1 MIDNLSVVKSS
12 LFVTLIIPLTAIL
25 ANSAVAQIDH
35 GEWDHI
41 LEQNVRLLDGGKAT
55 QFDYGS
61 MARNRLEL
69 KNYLSRISQVS
80 RQDFETWS
88 HSDQLAFLI
97 NTYNAAT
104 VDLVLTEYPEID
116 SIKDIGFLFSSPW
129 RQKVIDLFGEQV
141 SLDDI
146 EHGMIRGWGR
156 YNEPRI
162 HFVVNC
168 AAVGCPGLRPEAFV
182 GIKLEQQLEESA
194 ELFLSDSSRNY
205 YSAGRLYISSIFNW
219 YEEDFEQG
227 WLGVNSV
234 TEFLTH
240 YTGVMAL
247 DADARSAIKKGQIR
261 IRYLRYDW
269 RLNNVD

>member
-1 MIDNLSVVKSS
+1 
-12 LFVTLIIPLTAIL
+12 
-25 ANSAVAQIDH
+25 
-35 GEWDHI
+35 
-41 LEQNVRLLDGGKAT
+41 
-55 QFDYGS
+55 
-61 MARNRLEL
+61 
-69 KNYLSRISQVS
+69 
-80 RQDFETWS
+80 
-88 HSDQLAFLI
+88 
-97 NTYNAAT
+97 
-104 VDLVLTEYPEID
+104 
-116 SIKDIGFLFSSPW
+116 
-129 RQKVIDLFGEQV
+129 
-141 SLDDI
+141 
-146 EHGMIRGWGR
+146 MIRGWGR

-162 HFVVNC
+162 HFAVNC

>member
-1 MIDNLSVVKSS
+1 MMGYLSMAKSS
-12 LFVTLIIPLTAIL
+12 LLLTLIIQFSLIF

-35 GEWDHI
+35 GEWTRL

-55 QFDYGS
+55 QLDYGS
-61 MARNRLEL
+61 MARSRSQL
-69 KNYLSRISQVS
+69 KNYLSNISQVS
-80 RQDFETWS
+80 RQDFETWN

-97 NTYNAAT
+97 NAYNAAT
-104 VDLVLTEYPEID
+104 VDLVLSEYPEID

-129 RQKVIDLFGEQV
+129 RQKVVDLFGEQV

-162 HFVVNC
+162 HFAVNC

-182 GIKLEQQLEESA
+182 GVKLERQLEEST

-219 YEEDFEQG
+219 HEEDFGQG
-227 WLGVNSV
+227 WQGVNSV
-234 TEFLTH
+234 TEFLTR

-247 DADARSAIKKGQIR
+247 EADTRTAIEKGKIR

-269 RLNNVD
+269 GLNNID